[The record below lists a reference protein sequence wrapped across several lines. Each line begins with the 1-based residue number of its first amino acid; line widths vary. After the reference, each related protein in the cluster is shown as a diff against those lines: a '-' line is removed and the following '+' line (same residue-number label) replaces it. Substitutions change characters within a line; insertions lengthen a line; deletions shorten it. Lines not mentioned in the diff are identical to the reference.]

1 MALPI
6 SITYTFSTATGTIP
20 LSQLDTNFS
29 LLTSTINGIG
39 SGSTALVTPALG
51 TPTSGTLTNC
61 TGYTYANLGG
71 TVPTWNQN
79 TTGTAS
85 NVTGIVA
92 IANGGT
98 GQITQ
103 TAAFDALSPNTTKGD
118 LIVYDGT
125 DNVRFPVGTNTYVL
139 TADSTTATGVK
150 WAASAS
156 SGVTSVTGTAPISSS
171 GGTTPAISIS
181 QATTSTNGYLSST
194 DWNTFNNKG
203 SGTVTSVSAL
213 TLGTTGTDLSSS
225 VATGTTT
232 PVITLNVPTAS
243 ATNRGVLS
251 STDWTTFNNKGSGT
265 VTSVGWTG
273 GIVSIATATT
283 TPAFTIAGTSG
294 GIPYF
299 SSGTTWAS
307 SAVLAS
313 NAIMVGGGAGVAP
326 STVTTGTGV
335 VTALGVNTGTAGAF
349 VVNGGALGTPSSG
362 TVTNLTGTASI
373 NINGTVGATTASTGT
388 FTQLTVNGANLNTAI
403 SPTGTGTVTISPAGA
418 LTINPTAAS
427 TINNASIGQTTPLA
441 GSFTA
446 LSATSNLVTSVTAA
460 TSGLTANTTVTNSA
474 TYTTAGITLAT
485 QTAAAGS
492 VWRIRAYG
500 QFVAA
505 SSATARTAQIA
516 CFWGTTQLTAI
527 APTVIASTAQTTQWQ
542 AEFEL
547 SATSTTAI
555 WTTGQMI
562 NKISSSNA
570 NFLGIDQAT
579 PASTTVTAG
588 AQTLDLRVAVST
600 AVAAESWVIQQVTM
614 ERIK

>member
-6 SITYTFSTATGTIP
+6 SITYTFATATGAIP

-29 LLTSTINGIG
+29 LITSTINGIG
-39 SGSTALVTPALG
+39 DGTTALTTPAIGAATG
-51 TPTSGTLTNC
+51 TSLSLTNAL
-61 TGYTYANLGG
+61 T
-71 TVPTWNQN
+71 
-79 TTGTAS
+79 
-85 NVTGIVA
+85 

-98 GQITQ
+98 GQT
-103 TAAFDALSPNTTKGD
+103 TKTNAFDALSPTTTKGD
-118 LIVYDGT
+118 AIFYDGT
-125 DNVRFPVGTNTYVL
+125 DNVRLPVGTNTFVL

-150 WAASAS
+150 WAA
-156 SGVTSVTGTAPISSS
+156 
-171 GGTTPAISIS
+171 PA
-181 QATTSTNGYLSST
+181 T
-194 DWNTFNNKG
+194 
-203 SGTVTSVSAL
+203 SGTVTSVAQSFTGGLISVSGSPITSSGTLAL
-213 TLGTTGTDLSSS
+213 T
-225 VATGTTT
+225 V
-232 PVITLNVPTAS
+232 
-243 ATNRGVLS
+243 
-251 STDWTTFNNKGSGT
+251 
-265 VTSVGWTG
+265 
-273 GIVSIATATT
+273 
-283 TPAFTIAGTSG
+283 AGTSG

-299 SSGTTWAS
+299 SGASTWAS

-313 NAIMVGGGAGVAP
+313 NALMVGGGAGVAP

-403 SPTGTGTVTISPAGA
+403 SPTGTSTVTISPAGALTEGTAGVTHNLLGNVTATTSNQTIALSPTGTGTVAISPVGA

-446 LSATSNLVTSVTAA
+446 LSATSNAVTSVLAA
-460 TSGLTANTTVTNSA
+460 TSGLTANTSVASTL
-474 TYTTAGITLAT
+474 TYTTGGITLAT

-492 VWRIRAYG
+492 VWRVRAYG

-505 SSATARTAQIA
+505 TSATARNAQIA

-527 APTVIASTAQTTQWQ
+527 TPAVVISVAQTTGWVV
-542 AEFEL
+542 EFEL
-547 SATSTTAI
+547 TATSTTAI
-555 WTTGQMI
+555 WTTGI
-562 NKISSSNA
+562 LTGRISS
-570 NFLGIDQAT
+570 AT
-579 PASTTVTAG
+579 TSDNYMATAASTTVTAG
-588 AQTLDLRVAVST
+588 AQTLDLRVSSSVV
-600 AVAAESWVIQQVTM
+600 VAGDSWTVQQVTM

>member
-29 LLTSTINGIG
+29 LLSNTINGIG
-39 SGSTALVTPALG
+39 DGTTALTTPAIGAATG
-51 TPTSGTLTNC
+51 TSLALTNAL
-61 TGYTYANLGG
+61 T
-71 TVPTWNQN
+71 
-79 TTGTAS
+79 
-85 NVTGIVA
+85 

-98 GQITQ
+98 GQTTANAAINALLPSQATQSGKYLTTDGTNTSWAANPLGTVTSVGLSAPSIFTVTNSPVTSSGTLTLSYSGTALPIANGGTNATTQ
-103 TAAFDALSPNTTKGD
+103 TNAFDNLAPTTTKGD
-118 LIVYDGT
+118 AIFYDGT
-125 DNVRFPVGTNTYVL
+125 DNVRLPVGTNAFVL

-150 WAASAS
+150 WAA
-156 SGVTSVTGTAPISSS
+156 
-171 GGTTPAISIS
+171 PA
-181 QATTSTNGYLSST
+181 T
-194 DWNTFNNKG
+194 
-203 SGTVTSVSAL
+203 SGTVTSVAQSFTGGLISVSGSPITSSGTLAL
-213 TLGTTGTDLSSS
+213 T
-225 VATGTTT
+225 V
-232 PVITLNVPTAS
+232 
-243 ATNRGVLS
+243 
-251 STDWTTFNNKGSGT
+251 
-265 VTSVGWTG
+265 
-273 GIVSIATATT
+273 
-283 TPAFTIAGTSG
+283 AGTSG

-299 SSGTTWAS
+299 SGASTWAS

-313 NAIMVGGGAGVAP
+313 NALMVGGGAGVAP

-335 VTALGVNTGTAGAF
+335 VTALGVNTGTSGSF
-349 VVNGGALGTPSSG
+349 VVNGGALGIPSSG

-403 SPTGTGTVTISPAGA
+403 SPTGTSTVTISPAGATTLGTAGVTTTMLGNISATTSNQTIALSPTGTGTVAISPVGA

-562 NKISSSNA
+562 NKISSNNA